1 MFFQKVKVTKKIFV
15 SAETG
20 FGVFKVSLAE
30 SRDSKIII
38 GNLFNVKEGD
48 FLEIEGE
55 NIFHHRFGEQI
66 KVSGFKF
73 IQPQDTDGIEKF
85 LSLRIK
91 GVGRKTAKK
100 IVNAFGIDTLKI
112 LEINPE
118 KLSEIKGIKRS
129 IIAEAKKSIQ
139 ENKILRN
146 LTVQLSPYG
155 IGSETIFKIYR
166 EFGDEAFEITQN
178 NPYCLI
184 NKIKGIGF
192 KIADTIARGFGIPK
206 NNPLRISSG
215 IDFILSQYEQNNGD
229 LYSFEDDIIERSSS
243 LLDVDTDT
251 ILQEI
256 ENKITRNELKREAI
270 PENIIITYKNFF
282 IEKNIAES
290 LYRLATSPN
299 ASEKFSF
306 NFDQIHS
313 KLAVQLSDEQKDAI
327 QSAIENNFTII
338 TGGPGTGKTT
348 IIRAIIEAF
357 MAESKRVLI
366 AAPTG
371 RAAKRIE
378 ETSHYQASTIHRM
391 LKVNPET
398 KEFYHDQHNPLIAD
412 MIIVDEFSMVDV
424 FLFYSLLRAL
434 TRQTKL
440 IIIGDKDQLPSVGPG
455 NILRDIINSNYF
467 NTIYLNRN
475 YRQTEN
481 SLIIENAYRINNGES
496 LLFKPYSDSL
506 DFVFI
511 NVKNEQQARQKV
523 IRIIDFHKN
532 QYQANSSELQVLVPM
547 YRGDAGIDNLNK
559 KIQDQFNPGPH
570 PFHREKPA
578 FKKLDKVMQLKNN
591 YEKEIFNGEMGIIAD
606 INKENQKIVVDYDGY
621 LVEYEKDEMDELS
634 MAYAISIHKSQGS
647 EYDIV
652 ILVLLPSHT
661 IMLNREIFYTSV
673 TRAKKKIFLLS
684 DENTIHRTLMNSSP
698 RQRKTLL
705 PIRLKS
711 IFESTKPD

>member
-440 IIIGDKDQLPSVGPG
+440 IIIGDKDQLPS
-455 NILRDIINSNYF
+455 
-467 NTIYLNRN
+467 
-475 YRQTEN
+475 
-481 SLIIENAYRINNGES
+481 
-496 LLFKPYSDSL
+496 
-506 DFVFI
+506 
-511 NVKNEQQARQKV
+511 
-523 IRIIDFHKN
+523 
-532 QYQANSSELQVLVPM
+532 
-547 YRGDAGIDNLNK
+547 
-559 KIQDQFNPGPH
+559 
-570 PFHREKPA
+570 
-578 FKKLDKVMQLKNN
+578 
-591 YEKEIFNGEMGIIAD
+591 
-606 INKENQKIVVDYDGY
+606 
-621 LVEYEKDEMDELS
+621 
-634 MAYAISIHKSQGS
+634 
-647 EYDIV
+647 
-652 ILVLLPSHT
+652 
-661 IMLNREIFYTSV
+661 
-673 TRAKKKIFLLS
+673 
-684 DENTIHRTLMNSSP
+684 
-698 RQRKTLL
+698 
-705 PIRLKS
+705 
-711 IFESTKPD
+711 